1 MNLLKDGVYGLN
13 CFFTPMS
20 KVENTCTH
28 AKRLPYFRVRA
39 LYKRP
44 RSLPYREVPRP
55 DHLSQPWEKPA
66 IAER

>member
-44 RSLPYREVPRP
+44 RSLP